1 MLTKMLNVNIRPY
14 NLQRFSWFNMCE
26 HPELGSFACDAGS
39 RSKSCSSGIST
50 LSELI
55 TVRRCRR
62 FLRTTLKSVWMT
74 YARRVGLLAMT
85 FPFPFLFILSADLTS
100 HELSLHVSRQ
110 STEGIDTLINLQCWS
125 NLQDINTT
133 LKEPKSEWSCSR
145 RQLFWQSAI
154 FSVSEIALIVWLFTL
169 LIVENHMVTIYM
181 GKNRSVHG
189 LGRFKTIQ
197 NW

>member
-1 MLTKMLNVNIRPY
+1 MSTLGHTICSGSPDSICASILSLDRLLVMLALGP
-14 NLQRFSWFNMCE
+14 NLVHQASQ
-26 HPELGSFACDAGS
+26 
-39 RSKSCSSGIST
+39 

-110 STEGIDTLINLQCWS
+110 STEGIDTLINLQC
-125 NLQDINTT
+125 
-133 LKEPKSEWSCSR
+133 
-145 RQLFWQSAI
+145 
-154 FSVSEIALIVWLFTL
+154 
-169 LIVENHMVTIYM
+169 
-181 GKNRSVHG
+181 
-189 LGRFKTIQ
+189 
-197 NW
+197 